1 LNRFIAVDY
10 ASENGDYTCISYW
23 YIDKNGTIIVD
34 AIDYIR
40 RKEERI
46 KRMNEIRLW
55 KVESTIL
62 REAYLN
68 VFAPCSSYF
77 ELKKHWKEVRKK
89 MAIDYGKEWKL
100 LQQIYGKYTIQ
111 DTRGI
116 PSIPTTLDEVM
127 DFQIQHTI
135 AQREKLMQEFVKERI
150 TTNIDGGTRNSHNVN
165 FIFRGGRITNISVLK
180 EEFANWCKKKERR

>member
-1 LNRFIAVDY
+1 MDGAFPSKA
-10 ASENGDYTCISYW
+10 C
-23 YIDKNGTIIVD
+23 
-34 AIDYIR
+34 
-40 RKEERI
+40 I
-46 KRMNEIRLW
+46 KRAMDSMFEPNLE
-55 KVESTIL
+55 
-62 REAYLN
+62 YLK
-68 VFAPCSSYF
+68 FIK
-77 ELKKHWKEVRKK
+77 ELKRKEVRKK